1 MNKEKLKDNESYRHQ
16 NEQDIKRPIEHETDK
31 RGQRQGGI
39 DKKGQKE
46 KDIKRNG

>member
-1 MNKEKLKDNESYRHQ
+1 MNRDDLKDNESYRHP
-16 NEQDIKRPIEHETDK
+16 NENTQKHPIEHETDK

-46 KDIKRNG
+46 KDIKGEF